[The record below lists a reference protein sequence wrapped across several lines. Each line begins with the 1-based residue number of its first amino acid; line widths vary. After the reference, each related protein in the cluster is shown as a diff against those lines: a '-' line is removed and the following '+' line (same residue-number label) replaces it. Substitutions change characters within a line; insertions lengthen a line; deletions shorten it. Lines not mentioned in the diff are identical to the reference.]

1 MTRDGHVRA
10 IIGSEDAIEDPLR
23 PNILIRTR
31 LAMQRHPQLI
41 ILRKVRLDPIIREQI
56 PNIRRAAAPI
66 ARVAADAFAEKLLD
80 QGHEGVPG
88 GQIQAVEGV
97 VGCLEAPGQGTGV
110 VALRGGDFLSCYLGC
125 PEVVDGEGLGD
136 AEGGEVGVG
145 PGHCAVAV

>member
-1 MTRDGHVRA
+1 
-10 IIGSEDAIEDPLR
+10 
-23 PNILIRTR
+23 
-31 LAMQRHPQLI
+31 MQRHPQLI

-97 VGCLEAPGQGTGV
+97 VGRLEAAG
-110 VALRGGDFLSCYLGC
+110 
-125 PEVVDGEGLGD
+125 
-136 AEGGEVGVG
+136 
-145 PGHCAVAV
+145 